1 VYDIVLEKGF
11 LEKET
16 LDEIIKPANMIQPK
30 NYGLSEKHK
39 IKPVV

>member
-1 VYDIVLEKGF
+1 
-11 LEKET
+11 
-16 LDEIIKPANMIQPK
+16 LDEIIKPENMIQPK